1 MDEGYCGYCEWLFRH
16 RDGADCGALFYANR
30 YFGEESKAY
39 HGKLTYA
46 KNNAI
51 LRATEESLTL
61 GANMILGMQVNITE
75 ISALKGMLQ
84 VAVIGTALKH
94 DVE

>member
-1 MDEGYCGYCEWLFRH
+1 
-16 RDGADCGALFYANR
+16 
-30 YFGEESKAY
+30 
-39 HGKLTYA
+39 
-46 KNNAI
+46 
-51 LRATEESLTL
+51 
-61 GANMILGMQVNITE
+61 MILGMQVNITE